1 MSLSRKVYQITKPL
15 ETNPLLQ
22 TDKYITRSGVDDGV
36 CVCRGGEA
44 YGGWKGHFVDPGG
57 DAERHRIS
65 YSIYI
70 YNYIY
75 LATLPPPLLK
85 CGVLLGGGG
94 LGLTRI

>member
-1 MSLSRKVYQITKPL
+1 MSLSRIVYQITKPL

-36 CVCRGGEA
+36 CVCVGGGF
-44 YGGWKGHFVDPGG
+44 GGWKGHFVDPGG

-85 CGVLLGGGG
+85 CGWLLGGGG
-94 LGLTRI
+94 FI